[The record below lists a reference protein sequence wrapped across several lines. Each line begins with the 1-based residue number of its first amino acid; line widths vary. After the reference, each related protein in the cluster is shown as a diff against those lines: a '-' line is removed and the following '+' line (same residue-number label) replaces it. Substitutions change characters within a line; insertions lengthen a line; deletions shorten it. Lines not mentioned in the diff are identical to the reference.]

1 MILYDALD
9 SKGIITGL

>member
-9 SKGIITGL
+9 SKGIIAGL